1 MPIRDPTSLETYPGL
16 VIGDMGEKVGLNGID
31 NGFMMFDRDR
41 VSKDAL
47 LDAGGGIDISGN
59 YVTPFKDPTKRFGA
73 SLGNFV
79 LLVTYNTETVNKFE
93 GCLIFKD
100 N

>member
-31 NGFMMFDRDR
+31 NGFMMFDRYR

-47 LDAGGGIDISGN
+47 LDAGGGIDVSGN
-59 YVTPFKDPTKRFGA
+59 YVTPFKDPSKRFGA

-79 LLVTYNTETVNKFE
+79 LLVTYNTKTVYKFE
-93 GCLIFKD
+93 GCLISED